1 MNTTIKNLNA
11 NILIVDDQD
20 ENLFLLNSILSK
32 IGCNVN
38 TINDSREA
46 LNLLVHKE
54 FDLIILDI
62 MMPYINGFELC
73 MMIKKDKNLQH
84 IPVMFISSLEDEKD
98 IVKAFEVGATDYIT
112 KPIKKLEVLARVEN
126 QLRYKMKYSNLRATM
141 QFAFHE
147 LQTPINIIYND
158 NTLLEEFFG
167 HTKSNERID
176 IALKILQS
184 IYLDLY
190 YTVQKDELE
199 GINTKK
205 VVLSKIID
213 TYIEYFELSRVD
225 KNQQI
230 IKNIEIVPIL
240 FLPEI
245 AISRLIS
252 NTISNSIK
260 YSPKNS
266 AIQINLKPIE
276 NKILYEI
283 SNETTHQTDFNLF
296 FKSGYKD
303 LENVKGLGIGLE
315 IIRQVCLDFK
325 IEVTVIQ
332 KDGIITFSFLI
343 PVTP

>member
-1 MNTTIKNLNA
+1 MNIPIKNLNA

-20 ENLFLLNSILSK
+20 ENLFLLDLILSK
-32 IGCNVN
+32 IGCSIE
-38 TINDSREA
+38 TINDSRKT
-46 LNLLVHKE
+46 LDTLVQKE
-54 FDLIILDI
+54 FDLIILDVV
-62 MMPYINGFELC
+62 MPYINGFELC
-73 MMIKKDKNLQH
+73 TMIKKDKNLQN

-98 IVKAFEVGATDYIT
+98 IVKAFEVGAVDYIT
-112 KPIKKLEVLARVEN
+112 KPIKKLEVIARVEN
-126 QLRYKMKYSNLRATM
+126 QLRYKMKYSNLSATM

-147 LQTPINIIYND
+147 LQTPINVIYND
-158 NTLLEEFFG
+158 NTLLEEKFG

-190 YTVQKDELE
+190 YTVKKDEFIE
-199 GINTKK
+199 TNKK

-213 TYIEYFELSRVD
+213 TYIEYFELAKTD

-230 IKNIEIVPIL
+230 IKKIETVPVL
-240 FLPEI
+240 FLSEI
-245 AISRLIS
+245 AISRLVS

-266 AIQINLKPIE
+266 MIEINVKSIE
-276 NKILYEI
+276 NKILYQI
-283 SNETTHQTDFNLF
+283 SNETIHQTDFNLF

-315 IIRQVCLDFK
+315 IIRQICLDCK
-325 IEVTVIQ
+325 IEVEVMQ
-332 KDGIITFSFLI
+332 KESMITFSFLI
-343 PVTP
+343 PVSP